1 MVLFYKKY
9 LNNNDGRE
17 QLTLENFAVS
27 LQLKLLPMQGH
38 IFLWMVSREIE
49 LCHIVPNII

>member
-27 LQLKLLPMQGH
+27 LLADIPMQGH
-38 IFLWMVSREIE
+38 IFLWMFSREIE
-49 LCHIVPNII
+49 LCSVYVYCT